1 MPLNTPYLIH
11 PPRSTTHLF
20 GNWLTDI
27 ESRDLKEI
35 FVGVAAMLCMVN
47 LVAEVRTF
55 FVFLKKMLLY
65 HSQEKNTLLAS
76 FVDLTLSSFI
86 SSIIVICN
94 ICTVLAIILDD
105 QRRWCV

>member
-1 MPLNTPYLIH
+1 
-11 PPRSTTHLF
+11 
-20 GNWLTDI
+20 
-27 ESRDLKEI
+27 
-35 FVGVAAMLCMVN
+35 MLCMVN